1 MQDGSVRMKG
11 DVPTVQ
17 KHPVAGCT
25 WDSSTEEAEAGLGIR
40 PLANLVAVL
49 RKLTVLPQN
58 LSQRKRKRNLIL
70 FAHVCAHTCYLSVVF
85 VKVRGQ
91 LAGAALL

>member
-11 DVPTVQ
+11 DVPTA
-17 KHPVAGCT
+17 VAGYT
-25 WDSSTEEAEAGLGIR
+25 WDSSTEEAEAGGLGIR

-49 RKLTVLPQN
+49 RKLMFLPQN
-58 LSQRKRKRNLIL
+58 LTQRKRKRNLIL
-70 FAHVCAHTCYLSVVF
+70 FAHVCAHTYYLSMVF